1 MMFLEPPSRIVVGL
15 ETDAAFAL
23 AEFLRAPARQGA
35 FPAHEAQPKLRR
47 MSSAVGSEL
56 RCPHCGEPNPP
67 LARFCN
73 SCGKS
78 LEDSGTLR
86 EERKLVS
93 VLFVDLVGFTARS
106 DRADPEDVRDALQP
120 YHADARARIE
130 QYGGVLEKFIG
141 DAVMAVFGAPV
152 AHGDDAERAV
162 RAGMRVLEGMEE
174 LNRAHGLDLSAR
186 AAVNTG
192 EAVVTVDGARTGE
205 ALATGDV
212 VNTAARLQSAA
223 PTGRLIVGAETYRA
237 TRNVI
242 RYEELD
248 RIAAQGKAEPVEA
261 WLAVEPSFAPAEH
274 PQEQASLVGRTREL
288 DLLHSLWDRCL
299 VERRPHLVTV
309 IGPPGIGKS
318 RLCREVSS
326 FVSAEG
332 GRILRGRCLP
342 YEEQAGY
349 QAFSRLVH
357 DVSGILE
364 SDSPDVAREKLDRA
378 VERLLPP
385 DERSDTLRYLAL
397 LLGLATDDAVPQ
409 PKLLFYAA
417 RRFIECAG
425 LEQPT
430 VFVFEDI
437 HWAQSSEIELLE
449 YLAQHVRESSVLLVA
464 AARPELL
471 DARPTWGSGLV
482 AQTTILLD
490 PLTAADAEALV
501 GQLAAASGSAVDIS
515 RLVEVAGGNPLFLEE
530 LLASVAELGDSGQLP
545 VTVRGAIAARIDAM
559 PAEAR
564 STLLS
569 AAVIGKTFWRGL
581 IEPVGG
587 VDAVD
592 DALAVLEARDLVRRD
607 PSSQLSGDVQFT
619 FKHMLIREVAYA
631 TVPRARRRELHAA
644 VARYV
649 EESIPG
655 ETLSTI
661 LAYHWREAGEPAR
674 AIPHLLAAAE
684 SARRSWAQ
692 GAVVDLYSRALEL
705 ADDEHLRR
713 EIRLKRGMALVEL
726 ADYPAAVDALGELI
740 PELEGQE
747 LLDAL
752 IALGH
757 ATLWTEDETGT
768 IATAAKAAPLVDE
781 VGDGTA
787 LAAVLAMESQG
798 LAMRGEEGDLERA
811 LELGDRALEL
821 WIPGTRA
828 LDLRHHLHLHAN
840 TTCWAGEYERS
851 VELSRQTRALAK
863 DVRSAES
870 LLRGGGLEA
879 LALAGLGRHEEAIA
893 IWDELFEVAR
903 ELGQSSQ
910 VVLNYSALAYRELH
924 DLAEARR
931 RSEEALSLSA
941 AQTFGMPRQFAGSDL
956 LLTDLLAGDVG
967 KAQASWPSLWEGAGK
982 ATGWTTWLVAGR
994 LAAARAEIAL
1004 NAEPPEAAAQWAE
1017 RAVQIAR
1024 RTRRRKYE
1032 AHALTVLGQ
1041 ALGKLGRRDEALRT
1055 LRAATAIADELVGP
1069 PARWRTREALG
1080 RLSYEFGA
1088 DDDAASVYAEAA
1100 SLIESFVATLAPE
1113 RAASLLTAPEVE
1125 EILTRTGRR
1134 AVT

>member
-1 MMFLEPPSRIVVGL
+1 
-15 ETDAAFAL
+15 
-23 AEFLRAPARQGA
+23 
-35 FPAHEAQPKLRR
+35 
-47 MSSAVGSEL
+47 MSSAAGPEL

-67 LARFCN
+67 LSRFCN
-73 SCGKS
+73 SCGKP
-78 LEDSGTLR
+78 LEDSGALR

-120 YHADARARIE
+120 YHADAKARIE

-162 RAGMRVLEGMEE
+162 RAGLRVLEGMEE

-192 EAVVTVDGARTGE
+192 EAVVTVDGARAGE

-223 PTGRLIVGAETYRA
+223 PAGRLIVGAETYRA

-242 RYEELD
+242 RYEELAH
-248 RIAAQGKAEPVEA
+248 IEAKGKAELLEA
-261 WLAVEPSFAPAEH
+261 WLAVEPTAAPADRRLTET
-274 PQEQASLVGRTREL
+274 SIVGRTREL
-288 DLLHSLWDRCL
+288 DLVQSLWTRCL
-299 VERRPHLVTV
+299 EERRPHLVTIV
-309 IGPPGIGKS
+309 GPPGIGKS
-318 RLCREVSS
+318 RLCREVSN
-326 FVSAEG
+326 FVAADG

-357 DVSGILE
+357 ALSEILE
-364 SDSPDVAREKLDRA
+364 SDPPDVARAKLERS
-378 VERLLPP
+378 VERLMPA
-385 DERSDTLRYLAL
+385 DEVSDTLRYLAL
-397 LLGLATDDAVPQ
+397 LLGLSSDEGAPDPR
-409 PKLLFYAA
+409 LLFYGA
-417 RRFIECAG
+417 RRFVECAG

-437 HWAQSSEIELLE
+437 HWAQSDEIALLE
-449 YLAQHVRESSVLLVA
+449 HLAQHVRESSVLLVA

-471 DARPTWGSGLV
+471 DTRPTWGSGLL
-482 AQTTILLD
+482 AQTTIPLE
-490 PLTAADAEALV
+490 PLTAEDAQSLLGELT
-501 GQLAAASGSAVDIS
+501 AASGNGVDVA
-515 RLVEVAGGNPLFLEE
+515 RLVEAAGGNPLFLEE
-530 LLASVAELGDSGQLP
+530 LAASLAELGDGGELP
-545 VTVRGAIAARIDAM
+545 VTVREAIAARIDAM

-581 IEPVGG
+581 LDAVGG
-587 VDAVD
+587 VDDVD
-592 DALAVLEARDLVRRD
+592 SALGVLESRDLVRRD

-631 TVPRARRRELHAA
+631 TVPRATRRERHAA
-644 VARYV
+644 VAEYI
-649 EESIPG
+649 EEAIPG
-655 ETLSTI
+655 ETLSAI

-674 AIPHLLAAAE
+674 AIPYLLAAAE
-684 SARRSWAQ
+684 SARRGWAK
-692 GAVVDLYSRALEL
+692 GAVVDLYSKALEL
-705 ADDEHLRR
+705 TEDEDLRR
-713 EIRLKRGMALVEL
+713 EIRLKRGLALVEL
-726 ADYPAAVDALGELI
+726 SDFPQAREELGALI
-740 PELEGQE
+740 PELEGRE
-747 LLDAL
+747 RLDAL

-757 ATLWTEDETGT
+757 ATLWTEDDAAT
-768 IATAAKAAPLVDE
+768 IAIAAQAEPLAEE
-781 VGDGTA
+781 VGDKSA
-787 LAAVLAMESQG
+787 VAAVLAMESQG
-798 LAMRGEEGDLERA
+798 LAMRGGEGDLDRA

-828 LDLRHHLHLHAN
+828 LDLTEHLHLHAD
-840 TTCWAGEYERS
+840 TTYWAGQYDRS
-851 VELSRQTRALAK
+851 VELSRRTRALAN
-863 DVRSAES
+863 DLHSAES

-893 IWDELFEVAR
+893 IWDELFVVAR
-903 ELGQSSQ
+903 ELGQSPQ

-924 DLAEARR
+924 DLSEARR
-931 RSEEALSLSA
+931 RSEEALSLST

-956 LLTDLLAGDVG
+956 LFTDLLTGDVG
-967 KAQASWPSLWEGAGK
+967 KAQTSWPTLWEGAGK
-982 ATGWTTWLVAGR
+982 ATGWTTWLIAGR

-1004 NAEPPEAAAQWAE
+1004 HAEPAESAAEWAD

-1032 AHALTVLGQ
+1032 SHSLTILGQ
-1041 ALGKLGRRDEALRT
+1041 ALAKLRRGDEAVQS
-1055 LRAATAIADELVGP
+1055 LRAATDIADELVGA
-1069 PARWRTREALG
+1069 PARWRARAPLG
-1080 RLSYEFGA
+1080 RVLLEFG
-1088 DDDAASVYAEAA
+1088 DDDGAAATYAEAA
-1100 SLIESFVATLAPE
+1100 ELIEGFVATLAPE
-1113 RAASLLTAPEVE
+1113 RAAKLLTAPEVE
-1125 EILTRTGRR
+1125 EVSALAGRR
-1134 AVT
+1134 AAS